1 MKRFATALLGALTA
15 TALTVP
21 FSPAAHAA
29 VGEVVVYIAEVEE
42 LVTFENPRG
51 CYEIPVGA
59 HVMTNRTNKQVE
71 VFGVPNC
78 GDPFPTPP
86 IWVLQE
92 NYGGH
97 VPPAAASFKV
107 P

>member
-1 MKRFATALLGALTA
+1 MKRFATALLGALSA
-15 TALTVP
+15 TALTIP
-21 FSPAAHAA
+21 LSPAAHAA
-29 VGEVVVYIAEVEE
+29 VGEVVVYIAEVTE
-42 LVTFENPRG
+42 LVVFENPRG
-51 CYEIPVGA
+51 CYEIPAGA
-59 HVMTNRTNKQVE
+59 HVMTNRTNKNVE
-71 VFGVPNC
+71 VFGVPDC
-78 GDPFPTPP
+78 GGPFPTPP

>member
-1 MKRFATALLGALTA
+1 MKRFTTALLGTLCA

-21 FSPAAHAA
+21 LSPAAHAA
-29 VGEVVVYIAEVEE
+29 VGEVVVYTAEVVE
-42 LVTFENPRG
+42 LAVFENPRG
-51 CYEIPVGA
+51 CYAIPEGA
-59 HVMTNRTNKQVE
+59 HVLINRTNKNVE
-71 VFGVPNC
+71 VFGVPDC
-78 GDPFPTPP
+78 GGPFPAPP
-86 IWVLQE
+86 IWVVQE

>member
-1 MKRFATALLGALTA
+1 MKRFTTVLLGTLCA

-21 FSPAAHAA
+21 LSPAAHAA

-42 LVTFENPRG
+42 LVVFENPRG
-51 CYEIPVGA
+51 CYDIPVGA
-59 HVMTNRTNKQVE
+59 HVMTNRTNKSVE
-71 VFGVPNC
+71 VYGVPNC
-78 GDPFPTPP
+78 GGPFPTPP
-86 IWVLQE
+86 IWTLDE